1 MRDTEGASAIVLQSQ
16 RQRMEAVWRQR
27 AQRLSQRPDLAENA
41 QNTFPVVVLGIGK
54 ERYGVDL
61 QDVAEVFPP
70 VAPTPVPGAAAV
82 ISGVINVHGTIRPVV
97 DLRRLL
103 DMKSDAN
110 TLRDGYLAHVILLHK
125 DGREMGLQIDSVEQ
139 IRWIETAD
147 LQMATR
153 SDAGAFPRISHHIKG
168 STKDLLMLLSTEAI
182 FAALDVTEPH
192 QTDPH
197 QADPHQAD
205 PHQADPHQADP
216 HQAELNTE

>member
-1 MRDTEGASAIVLQSQ
+1 MRDTQRASPIVLQSQ

-27 AQRLSQRPDLAENA
+27 ARRLSQRANLGEDA

-82 ISGVINVHGTIRPVV
+82 ISGVINVQGEIRPVI

-103 DMKSDAN
+103 DMKADAN
-110 TLRDGYLAHVILLHK
+110 TLRDGQLAHVILLHK
-125 DGREMGLQIDSVEQ
+125 DGREIGLQIDSVEQ

-153 SDAGAFPRISHHIKG
+153 SDAGAFPRLSSHLKG

-182 FAALDVTEPH
+182 FAALDATEP
-192 QTDPH
+192 Q
-197 QADPHQAD
+197 
-205 PHQADPHQADP
+205 
-216 HQAELNTE
+216 QAELNTE